1 MRTDVKVKGASV
13 KLPAALLPVE
23 KFDDRED
30 PQQQSLEPAAPSP
43 REGCEVVDPPAPE
56 VLGLC
61 QALTGTHAVPIA
73 APSQRRRY

>member
-1 MRTDVKVKGASV
+1 MSV

-30 PQQQSLEPAAPSP
+30 PQQQPLEPAAPSG
-43 REGCEVVDPPAPE
+43 EGSEVVPPAPE

-61 QALTGTHAVPIA
+61 QALTGMHALSIT
-73 APSQRRRY
+73 APSPPRRY